1 MSLEHEVLKN
11 QEVQNQMKAGNSIE
25 QIMLGDYPKAL
36 TEAIM
41 NTMNSNKD
49 ISAKLLNDEKFLNKF
64 AKIMLNIFIQNLN
77 NGIA

>member
-1 MSLEHEVLKN
+1 MSLENEVLKN

-49 ISAKLLNDEKFLNKF
+49 ISAKLLNDERFLNKF

-77 NGIA
+77 NGMT

>member
-11 QEVQNQMKAGNSIE
+11 QEVQNQMRAGNSVE
-25 QIMLGDYPKAL
+25 QIMLGDYPRAL

-49 ISAKLLNDEKFLNKF
+49 ISAKLLNDDAFLNRF

-77 NGIA
+77 KGIA